1 LLAGVF
7 IKKIRNIEYDKI
19 LDTNLL
25 EGGIIVEKKKK
36 NIGFNIIKNDP
47 TDGHG
52 GYGVG
57 ALTLDNIS
65 PVFVDIEGEDVFV
78 DIGAMH
84 ARSVV
89 EKGIK
94 FLPNKEDVPNG
105 KPFWLVW
112 VTIDH
117 KKEGPYYA
125 GVTACEMT
133 VDREIRRGY
142 KSLPEHVNK
151 MDKSLKRKIMVDFMD
166 DRSKELLT
174 SFLQKHDAG
183 MWERASDEL
192 KSDLKVG

>member
-1 LLAGVF
+1 MEQG
-7 IKKIRNIEYDKI
+7 
-19 LDTNLL
+19 
-25 EGGIIVEKKKK
+25 KKKK
-36 NIGFNIIKNDP
+36 SIGFNIIKSDP

-57 ALTLDNIS
+57 ALSLDNIS
-65 PVFVDIEGEDVFV
+65 PVFVDVTEGEAFV

-112 VTIDH
+112 VTIDR
-117 KKEGPYYA
+117 KPEGPYYA

-151 MDKSLKRKIMVDFMD
+151 MDKSLKRHIMVEHMD
-166 DRSKELLT
+166 DASKGIL
-174 SFLQKHDAG
+174 SAFLKNHNADMWKH
-183 MWERASDEL
+183 SNQEL
-192 KSDLKVG
+192 KAGLGEA

>member
-1 LLAGVF
+1 MEQG
-7 IKKIRNIEYDKI
+7 
-19 LDTNLL
+19 
-25 EGGIIVEKKKK
+25 KKKK
-36 NIGFNIIKNDP
+36 SIGFNIIKSDP

-57 ALTLDNIS
+57 ALSLDNIS
-65 PVFVDIEGEDVFV
+65 PVFVDVTEGEAFV

-84 ARSVV
+84 ARSAV

-112 VTIDH
+112 VTIDR
-117 KKEGPYYA
+117 KPEGPYYA

-151 MDKSLKRKIMVDFMD
+151 MDKSLKRHIMVEHMD
-166 DRSKELLT
+166 DASKGILMT
-174 SFLQKHDAG
+174 FLKNHNAD
-183 MWERASDEL
+183 MWKNSNQEL
-192 KSDLKVG
+192 KAGLGET